1 MSRRLFV
8 VCRPGCHMVIC
19 ADCLVVVH
27 DRNVSHYTHTHTP
40 FCIEQVSQLHS
51 FWFRNKWFLN
61 RTNLNRF
68 AIPVPAYPIMPTRN
82 WIETKITKNSL
93 LKLSRSASDSIEMHV
108 DHGIEC
114 LFCLF
119 SSIWRDL
126 LHIVHILWKLHWR
139 MKTQHISIAWAVHSV
154 LPCTWIFRNWKWFT
168 IDMKCTYILWL
179 LWLWWL
185 WWLCVCVF
193 EHDHKIERRKPFG
206 ATMLCGSM
214 CWAVDQTR
222 VRNVL
227 TS

>member
-1 MSRRLFV
+1 MWCVAQVAIWSFALIALSWCTIAMFL
-8 VCRPGCHMVIC
+8 I
-19 ADCLVVVH
+19 
-27 DRNVSHYTHTHTP
+27 THTHHTHP
-40 FCIEQVSQLHS
+40 FASSKFLSFTVSDLEINDFWIELIWTDTV
-51 FWFRNKWFLN
+51 
-61 RTNLNRF
+61 F

-82 WIETKITKNSL
+82 WIETKITTNSL

-139 MKTQHISIAWAVHSV
+139 MKTQHIRIAWAVHSV